1 VTSRRSSSRVRQAA
15 VLALAVV
22 LSAAC
27 STGSD
32 DAQGLRPALQAR
44 RDAGVHGYPSEN
56 LSELL
61 GNHLYKVGDKPAAP
75 LTAAVVTG
83 RFLNLEPGRGFTV
96 AGRSEPPRTITL
108 DATGTE
114 KRVG

>member
-1 VTSRRSSSRVRQAA
+1 
-15 VLALAVV
+15 
-22 LSAAC
+22 
-27 STGSD
+27 
-32 DAQGLRPALQAR
+32 
-44 RDAGVHGYPSEN
+44 
-56 LSELL
+56 
-61 GNHLYKVGDKPAAP
+61 
-75 LTAAVVTG
+75 VVTG